1 MIRLPNLLICS
12 LLFLLSASTLSFAAD
27 EVPSWV
33 MQLKNVKNEAY
44 DKDVNAVVLQNDQVV
59 TVGSDG
65 KIVTTTTY
73 AVRILN
79 KYGKREAVAVQPYL
93 VSSGKVRDIK
103 GWLVR
108 ADGVAQ
114 AYGKD
119 KVLDMISDPDDI
131 YNEYRRKVID
141 ASSDADINSI
151 FAYQVTTEDAP
162 LFDQD
167 VYYFQ
172 DNLPTLLSR
181 YTLNLPSG
189 WKADSYTFNRNKVE
203 PSVNGSTYTWEV
215 RNLPPIADEPE
226 SPTVRNLVPHIA
238 VNYAPSAGTTNFR
251 SFKNWTD
258 VSLWN
263 TQLSDPAVVIDDN
276 VAAKA
281 RELTANAAT
290 EFEKIHAIGTF
301 VQNLQYIS
309 IDIGV
314 GKGNGYRPR
323 SSTLVLQRGYGDCK
337 DKANLM
343 RAMLKSLKIEAY
355 PVAIFSGDKTFVRE
369 EWASPMQFNH
379 CIIAVKVSDQTQS
392 PTVITH
398 PNLGR
403 LLIFDATDEF
413 TPVGDLPDYLQDSYA
428 LIVAGDKGGL
438 AKMPVTPPHVNKME
452 RQVEMTIGTA
462 GEISGQIRENA
473 SGQQAVSARRLLRRA
488 PLAEYNKII
497 ESWVSRGIPSANV
510 AKIKP
515 SDKSA
520 ENKFELEVDLKS
532 PSYGQL
538 MQNKLLVFKPVVV
551 DRLNS
556 LWLTDDKRT
565 QPVVMDSTSFVE
577 TATFKLPAGF
587 VVDETPD
594 AAKLETPFG
603 TYSANYE
610 VKEDKLV
617 FKRELILKA
626 TTVPVENYAAVK
638 DFFVKIRATEQSPVV
653 LVKK

>member
-1 MIRLPNLLICS
+1 MIRLSRTFICS
-12 LLFLLSASTLSFAAD
+12 LILSAFAATAFAAD
-27 EVPSWV
+27 DIPSWV
-33 MQLKNVKNEAY
+33 TQFKNLKNETY

-65 KIVTTTTY
+65 KTVTTTNY

-79 KYGKREAVAVQPYL
+79 KYGRREAVAIQPYL
-93 VSSGKVRDIK
+93 VSSGKVRDFR

-108 ADGVAQ
+108 ADGVTQ
-114 AYGKD
+114 SYGRD
-119 KVLDMISDPDDI
+119 QILDIISDPDDI
-131 YNEYRRKVID
+131 YNEYRKKVID
-141 ASSDADINSI
+141 ASNDADVNSI

-172 DNLPTLLSR
+172 DNLPTLVSR
-181 YTLNLPSG
+181 YTLNLPNG
-189 WKADSYTFNRNKVE
+189 WKADSYTFNQRKIE
-203 PSVNGSTYTWEV
+203 PSVNGSTYIWEV
-215 RNLPPIADEPE
+215 RNLPPVADEPE
-226 SPTVRNLVPHIA
+226 SPTVKNLVPHIA
-238 VNYAPSAGTTNFR
+238 VNYAPSANTTNFR

-263 TQLSDPAVVIDDN
+263 SQLSDPAVIIDDN

-290 EFEKIHAIGTF
+290 EFEKIRAVGTF

-323 SSTLVLQRGYGDCK
+323 PSTLVLQRGYGDCK

-343 RAMLKSLKIEAY
+343 RAMLKALKIEAY

-379 CIIAVKVSDQTQS
+379 CIIAVKVSDETQS
-392 PTVITH
+392 PTVIAH
-398 PNLGR
+398 PQLGR
-403 LLIFDATDEF
+403 LMIFDATDEF

-428 LIVAGDKGGL
+428 LIVAGEKGGL
-438 AKMPVTPPHVNKME
+438 AKMPVTSPDVNKME
-452 RQVEMTIGTA
+452 RRIEMTLGTA

-473 SGQQAVSARRLLRRA
+473 SGQQAVAARRLLRRA
-488 PLAEYNKII
+488 PIAEYNKII
-497 ESWVSRGIPSANV
+497 EGWVARGIPSANIS
-510 AKIKP
+510 KINP
-515 SDKSA
+515 LDKTT
-520 ENKFELEVDLKS
+520 ENKFELEVDLRS
-532 PSYGQL
+532 QNYGQL
-538 MQNKLLVFKPVVV
+538 MQNRLLIFKPVVV

-556 LWLTDDKRT
+556 LWLTETKRT

-577 TATFKLPAGF
+577 TAVFNLPQGF

-594 AAKLETPFG
+594 AANLETPFG
-603 TYSANYE
+603 KYSANYE
-610 VKEDKLV
+610 VKDNKLV
-617 FKRELILKA
+617 FKRSLILNA
-626 TTVPVENYAAVK
+626 ATVPVENYPAVK
-638 DFFVKIRATEQSPVV
+638 DFFIKIRSAEQSPVV

>member
-1 MIRLPNLLICS
+1 MIKFPQLFICLIVFSALS
-12 LLFLLSASTLSFAAD
+12 LRVFAAGD
-27 EVPSWV
+27 DIPSWV
-33 MQLKNVKNEAY
+33 TQFKTVKNEPY
-44 DKDVNAVVLQNDQVV
+44 EKDVNAVVLQNDQAV
-59 TVGSDG
+59 TVSSDG
-65 KIVTTTTY
+65 KTVTTITY

-79 KYGKREAVAVQPYL
+79 REGKREAVAVQPYL
-93 VSSGKVRDIK
+93 VSSGKVRDFK
-103 GWLVR
+103 GWLLR
-108 ADGVAQ
+108 ADGITQ
-114 AYGKD
+114 SYGKE
-119 KVLDMISDPDDI
+119 KVLDMIGDPDDI
-131 YNEYRRKVID
+131 YNEYRRKIID
-141 ASSDADINSI
+141 ASSDADVNSI

-172 DNLPTLLSR
+172 DNLPSLLSR

-189 WKADSYTFNRNKVE
+189 WKADSYTFNRARIE
-203 PSVNGSTYTWEV
+203 PVVNGTSYTWEA
-215 RNLPPIADEPE
+215 RNLPPIANEPE
-226 SPTVRNLVPHIA
+226 SPTVRNLVPHVA
-238 VNYAPSAGTTNFR
+238 VNYSPTGNATNFR
-251 SFKNWTD
+251 SFKSWTD
-258 VSLWN
+258 VSRWN
-263 TQLSDPAVVIDDN
+263 SQLSDPSVIINDD
-276 VAAKA
+276 VALKA
-281 RELTANAAT
+281 RELTANAKS

-323 SSTLVLQRGYGDCK
+323 PSTLVLQRGYGDCK

-343 RAMLKSLKIEAY
+343 RAMLKALKIESY

-379 CIIAVKVSDQTQS
+379 CIIAVKVSDETVS

-398 PNLGR
+398 PKLGR
-403 LLIFDATDEF
+403 LMIFDATDEF

-428 LIVAGDKGGL
+428 LIVAGDNGGL
-438 AKMPVTPPHVNKME
+438 AKMPVTSPDVNKME
-452 RQVEMTIGTA
+452 RHVEMSLGTE

-473 SGQQAVSARRLLRRA
+473 SGQQAVSARRILRRA

-497 ESWVSRGIPSANV
+497 EKWVSRGVPSATV
-510 AKIKP
+510 SKINP
-515 SDKSA
+515 VDKST
-520 ENKFELEVDLKS
+520 ENKFELEVNLKS
-532 PSYGQL
+532 ANYGQL
-538 MQNKLLVFKPVVV
+538 MQNKLLIFKPVVV

-556 LWLTDDKRT
+556 LWLTDVKRT

-577 TATFKLPAGF
+577 TAVFNLPQGF

-594 AAKLETPFG
+594 AANLETPFG

-610 VKEDKLV
+610 IKTDKLI
-617 FKRELILKA
+617 FKRSLVLKA
-626 TTVPVENYAAVK
+626 TTVPVEKYSSVK
-638 DFFVKIRATEQSPVV
+638 DFFTKIRATEQAPVV